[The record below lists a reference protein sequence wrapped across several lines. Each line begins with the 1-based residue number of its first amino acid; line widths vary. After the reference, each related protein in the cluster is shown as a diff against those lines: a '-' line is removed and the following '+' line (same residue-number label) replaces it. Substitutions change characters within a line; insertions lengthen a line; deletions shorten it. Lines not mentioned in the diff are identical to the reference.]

1 MKNYE
6 LMFILKPN
14 LTEEDRKKTI
24 DIIKNIIVE
33 GGGEITREE
42 DWGKRTLAYE
52 IQKFTEGFYIL
63 LNFSAPP
70 NIPLDLETRM
80 RHTETILR
88 WLIIKLDREL
98 RKPEKLEKKRAKK
111 TEETMDF

>member
-14 LTEEDRKKTI
+14 LTEEDRKKTV
-24 DIIKNIIVE
+24 DIIKNIVVE

-52 IQKFTEGFYIL
+52 IQKFTEGYYVL
-63 LNFSAPP
+63 LNFSSPP
-70 NIPLDLETRM
+70 SIPQKIETRM
-80 RHTETILR
+80 RHTEAIIR

-98 RKPEKLEKKRAKK
+98 KKPEKLEKKRAKK
-111 TEETMDF
+111 SEETMDL